1 MRLRLLSKDDHPESR
16 GNHKGLYKREAAASE
31 SKNKWENRSR
41 IWSDV
46 LSRKEPSAKKTKEA
60 FKSWKKAKDK
70 FATRSSSRNTVLMTP
85 GF

>member
-46 LSRKEPSAKKTKEA
+46 LSRKEPSAKKRRRPL
-60 FKSWKKAKDK
+60 KAGKRQR
-70 FATRSSSRNTVLMTP
+70 TNLPP
-85 GF
+85 GPPAGTQS